1 LSKNKGGLKTVK
13 VVPINE
19 AEAIIEPFWDPNLSE
34 LEEYK
39 VTVDHTAKGFVK
51 QTWCS
56 IEVYIEKALP
66 GKTAISM
73 ERQCDIYL
81 DGYNVI
87 RVFASIPK
95 WAQITLKVRIDGV
108 YRTVINN
115 ARGGGTVDEFDGY
128 VYGRHMTGIQM
139 EFALTETQPACIQ
152 IFWLGLANSIM
163 QKRMEKYKSPYT
175 PDWPK
180 MLRSSPGRLEPEI
193 GIFFD
198 DKEIY
203 LLRQKV
209 RNGYLKRTFNK
220 LRLQAIKDM
229 TINPEAEIG
238 RFIPLGDRRWCR
250 NRDMKRTCTAEIM
263 ERLAF
268 VGLIDENP
276 EMLKMAA
283 RMALSA
289 AHCEYWCESFMGVF
303 PGSTWHH
310 RSFTE
315 ARYSKAC
322 AIVLDWAGSY
332 LTPYGKEVIQDAI
345 IMKGLPR
352 IESDFKRME
361 YIREMNQ
368 GALFSLGRIIGLLSL
383 LPSYPRYKSLLE
395 DAEQDLREIIDRY
408 VQDDGGTLEGM
419 AYWNATFSSA
429 LQAFYALARYHN
441 MAFEEYANTIPKL
454 IKTSEYALSMLSI
467 TKNGTTYLPINDAK
481 SDQPL
486 DLGLVAAFCRITNEP
501 EWKNL
506 YALIMQAD
514 DFEPNIFQLII
525 APSEIPVKY
534 PIKTAIKP
542 KFAVFPVTGQ
552 VSSIREDPTLGYVH
566 FHLCSGPTCPYHYHE
581 DKGSFI
587 LEVNDET
594 LAIDRGVTSYDHPE
608 TSLISMANRHNLLCP
623 KDSNGVFLRQPHYT
637 LGGRITSALEV
648 DNAIFL
654 CSDNTNAWN
663 NGLFRE
669 NIRRIFS
676 PAPDLF
682 FIDDVVELNNPSAM
696 VFLLNS
702 LYPIV
707 KEKGRFRVYGKKA
720 LLDIF
725 PVDWVPHEEK
735 VATYGIDCHLRPV
748 NVLQLETEVA
758 KSHNLLTVAQ
768 ITSTY
773 HPKSSWQFKKNGA
786 RITAI
791 KGQHEVSLSR
801 EDSDLVIVVKKENRI
816 LRARCQGNMW
826 KIEK

>member
-1 LSKNKGGLKTVK
+1 VK
-13 VVPINE
+13 VTPINE

-34 LEEYK
+34 LEEYN
-39 VTVDHTAKGFVK
+39 VTIDHTVKGFVK

-56 IEVYIEKALP
+56 VEVYIEKAPP

-73 ERQCDIYL
+73 ERQCNIYL
-81 DGYNVI
+81 DEYNII

-95 WAQITLKVRIDGV
+95 WAQMTLKVCIDGV
-108 YRTVINN
+108 YCTVINSV
-115 ARGGGTVDEFDGY
+115 RGGGTVDEFDGY
-128 VYGRHMTGIQM
+128 LRGKHITGIRM
-139 EFALTETQPACIQ
+139 EFALTEAQPACIQ

-163 QKRMEKYKSPYT
+163 QERMEKYKSPYT

-198 DKEIY
+198 EEEVH

-209 RNGYLKRTFNK
+209 RNGYLKKAFNK
-220 LRLQAIKDM
+220 LQVQAIKDM

-250 NRDMKRTCTAEIM
+250 NRDMKRTYTAEAM

-268 VGLIDENP
+268 VGLINENP

-322 AIVLDWAGSY
+322 ALVLDWAGSY
-332 LTPYGKEVIQDAI
+332 LTPYGKEVIRDAI

-395 DAEQDLREIIDRY
+395 DAERDLLEIIDRY

-429 LQAFYALARYHN
+429 LQAFYALAKYHN
-441 MAFEEYANTIPKL
+441 MTFEEYANTIPEL

-467 TKNGTTYLPINDAK
+467 TRNGITYLPINDAK

-486 DLGLVAAFCRITNEP
+486 DLDLVAAFCRITNKP

-514 DFEPNIFQLII
+514 DFKPNIFHLIV
-525 APSEIPVKY
+525 APLEIPVKY
-534 PIKTAIKP
+534 PVKTAIKP

-552 VSSIREDPTLGYVH
+552 VASIREDPTLGYVH

-587 LEVNDET
+587 LEVDGET

-608 TSLISMANRHNLLCP
+608 TALISMANRHNILCP
-623 KDSNGVFLRQPHYT
+623 KDSSGVFLRQPPYAF
-637 LGGRITSALEV
+637 GGKLTSALEV

-654 CSDNTNAWN
+654 CSDNTNAWD
-663 NGLFRE
+663 NGIFRK

-682 FIDDVVELNNPSAM
+682 FIDDAVELNNPLIM

-707 KEKGRFRVYGKKA
+707 KEENRFRVYGKKT

-725 PVDWVPHEEK
+725 PADWVPHKENVE
-735 VATYGIDCHLRPV
+735 TYGIDCHLRPV
-748 NVLQLETEVA
+748 NVLQLETEAA
-758 KSHNLLTVAQ
+758 KSHNLLTVVQVA
-768 ITSTY
+768 STL
-773 HPKSSWQFKKNGA
+773 HSESSWKFRRDRD

-801 EDSDLVIVVKKENRI
+801 ENSDLLIVVKKENRI
-816 LRARCQGNMW
+816 FRVKCQGNMW
-826 KIEK
+826 KIEA